1 MSADDGV
8 EISLLDNLTSGV
20 DQLGSSQI
28 QEGQQTSD
36 LSSDLISS
44 SSQMLN
50 VTFEAQVHNFS
61 VRQKKFPVVKQFI
74 FYFIVTM
81 IIICLKYLQL
91 NYYAPEPQGIFIN
104 FQNGIC
110 HCACLVLV
118 ENKLKYV
125 IECDYFHLLSSCI

>member
-8 EISLLDNLTSGV
+8 EISLLDNLTSDV
-20 DQLGSSQI
+20 DQLGSRQI
-28 QEGQQTSD
+28 QEGQQKSD
-36 LSSDLISS
+36 LSSDLVSS

-61 VRQKKFPVVKQFI
+61 VRQKKIPVVKQFI

-104 FQNGIC
+104 FRNGIC
-110 HCACLVLV
+110 HCACLMLV
-118 ENKLKYV
+118 EKKLKDV
-125 IECDYFHLLSSCI
+125 IECDYFNLLSSCI